1 MKKTLLTSLLAALLP
16 AAASARL
23 FDSPA
28 QLGARLDQGLSDL
41 AGSFPF
47 DAVQRGY
54 VRHLSVEA
62 GFFEGKCL
70 RISYRL
76 DTLPTDS
83 LCDLLLEKNRGEST
97 WKKLDEDTWTRE
109 DGLAFAKRE
118 NGTLWIIATE
128 LAPDWDAF
136 VNGRWSQALLKKAVG
151 KL

>member
-1 MKKTLLTSLLAALLP
+1 MKKALLVSLLAALLP
-16 AAASARL
+16 AVVSARL

-41 AGSFPF
+41 GGSFPF
-47 DAVQRGY
+47 DAVQRGH
-54 VRHLSVEA
+54 VRNLNVEA
-62 GFFEGKCL
+62 GFFEGRCL

-76 DTLPTDS
+76 DIQPTND

-118 NGTLWIIATE
+118 NGTLWIVATE

-136 VNGRWSQALLKKAVG
+136 VNGRWSQALLKSAVG